1 MKGWIALAAAVWA
14 CGARPAPA
22 RAQNAQA
29 PPPILLFYA
38 PAGAGDAVRAAR
50 DALDQ
55 VARRRGTTLLD
66 LSPRAPAAPTAP
78 ESLRRAGEAYRDFR
92 YDAALKLLETA
103 MAEAARTG
111 AAGLSPAELSD
122 LFIDRALVFTQR
134 GDTARAWEDF
144 TTAATLAP
152 TRKLDPV
159 RFSPRVIETFDRAVA
174 AVTADPPVPL
184 AIDAPAACAVFVDG
198 RPTGDQRTV
207 QVRRGEHYARVE
219 CPDRPAWGD
228 RVIAQPDGAPVR
240 PALPPQARPDRK
252 AALERERRRGARTA
266 IWAVVAATSDHPTLS
281 MELVDLSRGKTLATV
296 FARIGAQS
304 AAEIATAADKL
315 IDRIVAPP
323 KPVVVAG
330 PKRWYERPWVWGVGG
345 MLAALAIIL
354 PLTLGNSSAP
364 PIRTNVDYP
373 H

>member
-1 MKGWIALAAAVWA
+1 M
-14 CGARPAPA
+14 
-22 RAQNAQA
+22 
-29 PPPILLFYA
+29 
-38 PAGAGDAVRAAR
+38 RAAR

-55 VARRRGTTLLD
+55 VARRRGTVLLD

-92 YDAALKLLETA
+92 YDAALKLLESA

-144 TTAATLAP
+144 TAAATLAP

-174 AVTADPPVPL
+174 AVTADPPVTL
-184 AIDAPAACAVFVDG
+184 AIDAPAACSAFIDG

-228 RVIAQPDGAPVR
+228 RVLAQPDGAPVR
-240 PALPPQARPDRK
+240 PALPPEARPDRK
-252 AALERERRRGARTA
+252 AALERARRRGARTA
-266 IWAVVAATSDHPTLS
+266 IWAVVAATNDHPTLS
-281 MELVDLSRGKTLATV
+281 MELVDLARGKTLATV
-296 FARIGAQS
+296 FARIGSQS

-323 KPVVVAG
+323 RPVIVAG
-330 PKRWYERPWVWGVGG
+330 PTHWYERPWVWGIGG
-345 MLAALAIIL
+345 VLAASAIIL

-364 PIRTNVDYP
+364 PIQTNVDYP